1 MLDDM
6 TENISHLVFDLGG
19 VIVELRGT
27 PIHKDWIDANQTS
40 EAVWEKWLTS
50 EAPRAFESG
59 KIDTNTF
66 ANTIVDELSLSV
78 SSEEFLAYFI
88 QLPIGPYK
96 GAIEF
101 LQALKP
107 KYKTALFSNSNT
119 VHWERKMNEMK
130 LDNVFDFHFA
140 SHIMGKVKPDAEAF
154 EHVIAEL
161 GVPASEIL
169 FFDDNQMN
177 VDAAISAGMNAK
189 RIVGFEQLPL
199 AMAEFG
205 L

>member
-1 MLDDM
+1 M
-6 TENISHLVFDLGG
+6 TLNISHLVFDLGG

-27 PIHKDWIDANQTS
+27 PIHNDWLDNAQTV

-50 EAPRAFESG
+50 KAPRAYESG
-59 KIDTNTF
+59 KIDKDTF
-66 ANTIVDELSLSV
+66 ADMIVDELSLKV
-78 SSEEFLAYFI
+78 CAKEFLDYFT
-88 QLPIGPYK
+88 QLPIGPYA
-96 GAIEF
+96 GAIDY
-101 LQALKP
+101 LQALRP
-107 KYKTALFSNSNT
+107 TYKTALFSNSNS

-140 SHIMGKVKPDAEAF
+140 SHLMGKVKPDIEAF
-154 EHVIAEL
+154 EQVVAEL
-161 GVPASEIL
+161 AVPPSQIL

-177 VDAAISAGMNAK
+177 VDAAISTGMHAK
-189 RIVGFEQLPL
+189 RVVGFEQLPS

>member
-1 MLDDM
+1 M
-6 TENISHLVFDLGG
+6 TANISHLVFDLGG

-27 PIHKDWIDANQTS
+27 PIHKAWIDADQTS

-59 KIDTNTF
+59 KIDQDTF
-66 ANTIVDELSLSV
+66 AKRIVDELSLSV

-101 LQALKP
+101 LQSLRP

-130 LDNVFDFHFA
+130 LDNVFDFNFA
-140 SHIMGKVKPDAEAF
+140 SHIMGKVKPDAQAF

-177 VDAAISAGMNAK
+177 VDAAISAGMHAK
-189 RIVGFEQLPL
+189 QVVGFEQLPL